1 MRWEILENKIPKHIF
16 DIFFKK
22 IINLSQS
29 YKKEQKSPK
38 RERERE
44 RERILTIFLWEK
56 YGLNGKNNI
65 KFIQNKMEKR
75 RVKIYKR
82 ENEEESVTVKLRVV
96 ERWRGKERGNN

>member
-1 MRWEILENKIPKHIF
+1 M
-16 DIFFKK
+16 IFFKK
-22 IINLSQS
+22 
-29 YKKEQKSPK
+29 KSSTLVRVIRKNKNPPK
-38 RERERE
+38 ERERE

-96 ERWRGKERGNN
+96 ER